1 MTEATGAAFDYPQRR
16 ARLSERMDAAGIDL
30 MFLPP
35 SADLEYFTG
44 MQRRVPTFG
53 NVGYAHH
60 WVAGALIT
68 PAAEPVFVLPRM
80 ITEFDLPAGTS
91 GEVITVSENDDAATI
106 MRSVLRRFGPVGTLA
121 VGDRGWARSVI
132 ELTTLAAPTEVISA
146 EPVINPIRRV
156 KSAQEL
162 AAMTRACALVDS
174 VMASIEKKVIPGVTE
189 LELAA
194 EISYQMKVNGSR
206 TDSFDTAVWSMGPLD
221 DRDATV
227 RISTHPLR
235 AGMGVSF
242 DFGAV
247 VDGYCSDFGR
257 TVHVDE
263 PGAEYRRVYAL
274 VMAAQQAGIDA
285 VRPGVPAAQVHAA
298 TRAVIVD
305 GGYGDWF
312 RHRTGHCIGLDVH
325 ELPYI
330 SEEDNTPLEEGMT
343 FTIEPSVF
351 WPGRV
356 GVRVEDIIVCTADG
370 GRKLNEHPT
379 TMTVGG

>member
-1 MTEATGAAFDYPQRR
+1 MSTAAEFDYTARR
-16 ARLSERMDAAGIDL
+16 SQLGERMTAAGVEL

-35 SADLEYFTG
+35 SADLEYLTG

-60 WVAGALIT
+60 WVAGALFA
-68 PAAEPVFVLPRM
+68 PGEEPVFVLPRM
-80 ITEFDLPAGTS
+80 ITEFDLPEGVA
-91 GEVITVSENDDAATI
+91 GEVVTVNETDDASEL
-106 MRSVLRRFGPVGTLA
+106 MRKVLSRFGRVGTLA
-121 VGDRGWARSVI
+121 VGSRSWAESVI
-132 ELTTLAAPTEVISA
+132 NTSALAGAERVVSA
-146 EPVINPIRRV
+146 EPLINPMRRI
-156 KSAQEL
+156 KSDAEL
-162 AAMTRACALVDS
+162 ELMTRACRLVDR
-174 VMASIEKKVIPGVTE
+174 VMAQIEPKVVPGVTE
-189 LELAA
+189 LEIAA
-194 EISYQMKVNGSR
+194 EVALQMKLAGSR
-206 TDSFDTAVWSMGPLD
+206 AESFDTAVWGMGPSD

-227 RISTHPLR
+227 RVSAQPLR
-235 AGMGVSF
+235 PGQGVSF

-257 TVHVDE
+257 TVHVGEPNDE
-263 PGAEYRRVYAL
+263 YVRVHEL
-274 VMAAQQAGIDA
+274 VMAAQAAGIAA
-285 VRPGVPAAQVHAA
+285 VRPGVTAAQVHAA
-298 TRAVIVD
+298 TRQVIVA

-330 SEEDNTPLEEGMT
+330 SEEDDTPLEEGMT

-356 GVRVEDIIVCTADG
+356 GARVEDIIVCTADG

-379 TMTVGG
+379 TMVVNA